1 MSDQPGQTSGTTGAP
16 PGPEPGYQP
25 QPPATYS
32 GGGSGPSGPRAGFWV
47 RFAALLLDSILL
59 GVLLGVLLAVL
70 DVGIAYVLFIVAL
83 FAYFIVLE
91 GGASGQTLGMKA
103 LSIRVVDFDGGG
115 PIGYGRATVRALVQY
130 FLSGI
135 LYLGYLWM
143 LWDKEKQTWHDK
155 ASRSVVV
162 PLSAYPLQ

>member
-1 MSDQPGQTSGTTGAP
+1 MTDQPGQTPGTTSAP

-25 QPPATYS
+25 QQPVAYS
-32 GGGSGPSGPRAGFWV
+32 SGSGPSGPRAGFWI
-47 RFAALLLDSILL
+47 RFAGLLLDGLI
-59 GVLLGVLLAVL
+59 LAVPTIVL
-70 DVGIAYVLFIVAL
+70 FLIFDVGIAYVLTFVVVL
-83 FAYFIVLE
+83 AYFIALE
-91 GGASGQTLGMKA
+91 GGPTGQTLGMKA
-103 LSIRVVDFDGGG
+103 VSIRVVDFDGGG

-143 LWDKEKQTWHDK
+143 LWDREKQTWHDK

-162 PLSAYPLQ
+162 PVSAYPVQ

>member
-25 QPPATYS
+25 QQPVAYS
-32 GGGSGPSGPRAGFWV
+32 AGSGPSGPRAGFWI
-47 RFAALLLDSILL
+47 RFAGLLLDGL
-59 GVLLGVLLAVL
+59 VLAVPSVVL
-70 DVGIAYVLFIVAL
+70 FLLFDVGIAYVLTFVVVL
-83 FAYFIVLE
+83 GYFIALE
-91 GGASGQTLGMKA
+91 GGPTGQTLGMKA
-103 LSIRVVDFDGGG
+103 VSIRVVDFDTGG
-115 PIGYGRATVRALVQY
+115 PIGYGRGTVRALVQY

-143 LWDKEKQTWHDK
+143 LWDREKQTWHDK

-162 PLSAYPLQ
+162 PVSAYPLP